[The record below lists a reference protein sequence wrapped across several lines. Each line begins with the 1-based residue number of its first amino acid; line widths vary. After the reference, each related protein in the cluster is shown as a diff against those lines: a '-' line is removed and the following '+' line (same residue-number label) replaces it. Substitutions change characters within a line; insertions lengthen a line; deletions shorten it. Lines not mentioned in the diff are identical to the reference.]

1 MISRLHHQPA
11 DRSHL
16 KPATVTSQETSE
28 NLTLLSWALCPTDIW
43 TRGFGLL
50 FIFFPDYPKTKPDKI
65 SKHTHLEMGLTKK
78 EIIGS
83 Y

>member
-1 MISRLHHQPA
+1 MLP
-11 DRSHL
+11 L
-16 KPATVTSQETSE
+16 KMKCQET
-28 NLTLLSWALCPTDIW
+28 
-43 TRGFGLL
+43 GFT
-50 FIFFPDYPKTKPDKI
+50 IATERTKTKPDKI

>member
-1 MISRLHHQPA
+1 MKKVKFS
-11 DRSHL
+11 SHTGSL
-16 KPATVTSQETSE
+16 V
-28 NLTLLSWALCPTDIW
+28 LYRILLSWALCPTDIW